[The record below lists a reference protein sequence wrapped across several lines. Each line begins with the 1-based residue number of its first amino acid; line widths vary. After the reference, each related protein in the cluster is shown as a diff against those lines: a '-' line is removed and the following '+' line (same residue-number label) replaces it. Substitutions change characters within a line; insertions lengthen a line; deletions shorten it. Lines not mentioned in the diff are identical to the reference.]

1 MLSGDAEAIPE
12 KPVHRPLACALLL
25 LALSGCGDGFQPKQI
40 TRHQATTGLPP
51 LTGTL
56 PNGVIG
62 NSETK

>member
-1 MLSGDAEAIPE
+1 MTTPTA
-12 KPVHRPLACALLL
+12 LAVLALLG
-25 LALSGCGDGFQPKQI
+25 ALSGCDDGFQPRQLS
-40 TRHQATTGLPP
+40 RQQATSGLPP

>member
-1 MLSGDAEAIPE
+1 MNLSAATA
-12 KPVHRPLACALLL
+12 VLVLLG
-25 LALSGCGDGFQPKQI
+25 ALSGCDDGFQPRQI
-40 TRHQATTGLPP
+40 TKQQATTGLPP

>member
-1 MLSGDAEAIPE
+1 MSMQTAFVVLVVLG
-12 KPVHRPLACALLL
+12 
-25 LALSGCGDGFQPKQI
+25 ALSGCDDGFQPRQL
-40 TRHQATTGLPP
+40 TRQQATTGLPP

>member
-1 MLSGDAEAIPE
+1 MNLPAASAVLLI
-12 KPVHRPLACALLL
+12 LAV
-25 LALSGCGDGFQPKQI
+25 LSGCDDFQPRQL
-40 TRHQATTGLPP
+40 TRQQATTSLPP

>member
-1 MLSGDAEAIPE
+1 MNLSA
-12 KPVHRPLACALLL
+12 ACAV
-25 LALSGCGDGFQPKQI
+25 LAALAVLSGCGDGFQPRQI
-40 TRHQATTGLPP
+40 TRQQATTGMPP

>member
-1 MLSGDAEAIPE
+1 MNLPAAST
-12 KPVHRPLACALLL
+12 VLLVLAV
-25 LALSGCGDGFQPKQI
+25 LSGCDDGFQPRQL
-40 TRHQATTGLPP
+40 TRQQATTGLPP

>member
-1 MLSGDAEAIPE
+1 MRWRCVAVMVLLFL
-12 KPVHRPLACALLL
+12 PLC
-25 LALSGCGDGFQPKQI
+25 GCDPSFQPRQLGKDDVK
-40 TRHQATTGLPP
+40 GGMPP

>member
-1 MLSGDAEAIPE
+1 MTKLAALAALSL
-12 KPVHRPLACALLL
+12 LA
-25 LALSGCGDGFQPKQI
+25 ALSGCDGFQPRQLSKQ
-40 TRHQATTGLPP
+40 QATTGMPP

>member
-1 MLSGDAEAIPE
+1 MVTLSAAS
-12 KPVHRPLACALLL
+12 ALLVVL
-25 LALSGCGDGFQPKQI
+25 AALSGCDDGFQPHQI
-40 TRHQATTGLPP
+40 TKQQATSGLPP